1 MDTQALRAAV
11 VAEALAWEGT
21 PFHDRARVKG
31 AGVDCVNLLIAVYS
45 AVGLIDESNPDYK
58 PQWFQHR
65 EEPRFLLGLEAHGA
79 RRIEPASALAGDVL
93 MYSYGRHAAHG
104 AIVVDKTT
112 IVHAFKPVGMVT
124 RGDRREFAHRL
135 DSAWSLFP

>member
-1 MDTQALRAAV
+1 MATRDDVVRAA
-11 VAEALAWEGT
+11 LGWLGT

-31 AGVDCVNLLIAVYS
+31 AGVDCVNLLIA
-45 AVGLIDESNPDYK
+45 AFTEAGLITESDPAYK

-65 EEPRFLLGLEAHGA
+65 DEPRFLQGLEAHGA
-79 RRIEPASALAGDVL
+79 RRIDPDSALPGDVL
-93 MYSYGRHAAHG
+93 MYNYGRHAAHG
-104 AIVVDKTT
+104 AIVVDEIT

-124 RGDRREFAHRL
+124 RGDRREFTHRL